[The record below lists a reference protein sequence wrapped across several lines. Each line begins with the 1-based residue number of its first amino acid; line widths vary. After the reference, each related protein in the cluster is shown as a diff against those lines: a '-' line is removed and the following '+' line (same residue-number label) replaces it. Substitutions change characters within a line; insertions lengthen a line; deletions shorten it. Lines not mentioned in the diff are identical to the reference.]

1 MPKVHAGPPSGMAM
15 VPIEVKSYADQS
27 LLGKVDLPVFC
38 IDHMK
43 MTPPELNLTTMI
55 KHIESR
61 VPNLKVGEVFVNN
74 EKRTGIT
81 ADEIGTSGFS
91 LTVKPL

>member
-1 MPKVHAGPPSGMAM
+1 MAM
-15 VPIEVKSYADQS
+15 VPVEVRSFADQS
-27 LLGKVDLPVFC
+27 VLGTVDLPLFC

-61 VPNLKVGEVFVNN
+61 IHNLKVGEVYVKN

-81 ADEIGTSGFS
+81 AEEIGASGIS